1 MIKQAEVNIH
11 MPYVPEISVNKA
23 YRKGSPRYGKL
34 PEVEYWLY
42 RLKATMMEESQKFGP
57 PVSVPILDLY
67 LFAPRQKG
75 RIPDTSN
82 FRKLPQDV
90 ISVVL
95 GVEDSRFGGT
105 DFPAQRSHNPGLYL
119 RVRWDYDDQQPWSNR
134 DSSKR
139 VSHNPDSILYFG
151 PQPPPIEGACVGYGS
166 VYCMTCS
173 ENPESWCPVQFDPSL
188 FSDNPC
194 KECVARDACPCM
206 TNPKEREEQI
216 KLWWRGRVRSV
227 KFERENWE

>member
-11 MPYVPEISVNKA
+11 MPYEPKISVNSA

-42 RLKATMMEESQKFGP
+42 QLKAAMVEESQEFGP
-57 PVSVPILDLY
+57 PISGVALDLY
-67 LFAPRQKG
+67 LFAPHQRGQM
-75 RIPDTSN
+75 PDTSN
-82 FRKLPQDV
+82 QRKICQDLV
-90 ISVVL
+90 ATVL
-95 GVEDSRFGGT
+95 EVDDSIFGGT
-105 DFPAQRSHNPGLYL
+105 DFPAQRSNNPGLYL
-119 RVRWDYDDQQPWSNR
+119 RVRWDYDDQQPWGKR
-134 DSSKR
+134 EVSKR
-139 VSHNPDSILYFG
+139 VTHMSDSILYFG
-151 PQPPPIEGACVGYGS
+151 PQPPPVENACIGYGS

-194 KECVARDACPCM
+194 KECAVKDACPCM
-206 TNPKEREEQI
+206 TNPEERRKDIE
-216 KLWWRGRVRSV
+216 LWWRGRVRSV